1 MVDTRAG
8 PVPAIPWFVTP
19 ILLAERLAKHPGD
32 AVGVAAPPSPSLPM
46 GAEDG
51 ADFAGVE
58 VQLAGDVSDGLL
70 AEKIAA
76 NAPLAVW
83 ESRALIMAADW
94 EDEATLQRIT
104 GEAFGRVLSS
114 EDTTE
119 GLTAF
124 IEKRAPQWKG
134 R

>member
-1 MVDTRAG
+1 
-8 PVPAIPWFVTP
+8 
-19 ILLAERLAKHPGD
+19 
-32 AVGVAAPPSPSLPM
+32 
-46 GAEDG
+46 
-51 ADFAGVE
+51 
-58 VQLAGDVSDGLL
+58 
-70 AEKIAA
+70 
-76 NAPLAVW
+76 
-83 ESRALIMAADW
+83 MAADW